1 MEVAGRPLGNE
12 RERAVTSANAG
23 NGIGNGRDRVPAIRR
38 NQRPTPCLFSERS
51 TLFDPATPS
60 RRAGT
65 RRPPGSAAFPA
76 FPLVLA
82 RFPGLALGSENRKLA
97 GWPRSSRLLSSR
109 VRGGI
114 F

>member
-65 RRPPGSAAFPA
+65 RALPGLLRSRSFPA

-109 VRGGI
+109 VR
-114 F
+114 